1 MAILSRPNYINESV
15 KAVRELV
22 KDRVFKPDGKYNHR
36 AVYACWLAPQIVK
49 GKTELENPNLDWKS
63 IWKRYNKLPPDQKDR
78 DCIPFQPEAAV
89 KSRVRMNRL
98 DLDDSP
104 VCGFCGEERETDLH
118 VVIIFSRRGNL
129 IEWLKRRVR
138 GAGCL
143 EPPENF
149 IRGHFGATERADE
162 LLAVVEAY
170 THTIW
175 RARLRGEVP
184 VVEEIAGAIRG
195 RRMENEDPFHPP

>member
-22 KDRVFKPDGKYNHR
+22 KDGVLKPDGKYNHR

-63 IWKRYNKLPPDQKDR
+63 IWKRYNKLPPDQKETVFLFNHR
-78 DCIPFQPEAAV
+78 LPQ
-89 KSRVRMNRL
+89 SRVRMNRL

-162 LLAVVEAY
+162 LLAVVAAY
-170 THTIW
+170 IHTIW

-184 VVEEIAGAIRG
+184 AVEEIAGSIRA